1 VQSSVL
7 PACSYDGA
15 GAVWDICARGD
26 AAAQLSSYL
35 QEHAGDFTHQGSPV
49 SADRLPVVGHNAM
62 FSQAFMMSQGH
73 REALQR
79 ERGVQLW
86 HFEQHRGEAV
96 FIPGGCPHQVRN
108 LASCCKV
115 RRACLT
121 VACAVEGCMRAECW
135 LWKVA

>member
-1 VQSSVL
+1 VL
-7 PACSYDGA
+7 STCSYDGA
-15 GAVWDICARGD
+15 GAVWDICARGED
-26 AAAQLSSYL
+26 AAQLSSYL
-35 QEHAGDFTHQGSPV
+35 AEHAGDFSHQGSPV
-49 SADRLPVVGHNAM
+49 SAARLPVVGANAV

-79 ERGVQLW
+79 ERGVELW

-115 RRACLT
+115 RYWLLPCDVESLHQAIVL
-121 VACAVEGCMRAECW
+121 AVK
-135 LWKVA
+135 LFVSPL